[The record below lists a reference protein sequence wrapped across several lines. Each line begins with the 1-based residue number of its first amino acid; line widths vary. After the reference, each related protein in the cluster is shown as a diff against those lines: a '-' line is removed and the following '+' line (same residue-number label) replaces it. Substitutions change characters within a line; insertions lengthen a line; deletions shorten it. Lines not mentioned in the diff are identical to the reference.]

1 MKLTRKGFLNLFAS
15 VAAAAAAGKA
25 LSACSGDD
33 NGDDPNTSTASSSGS
48 SSSSD
53 TTSTGTGGGGQGGK
67 GGSGQG
73 GKGGGGGGSC
83 DNGATAS
90 DISANHG
97 HTLAVPAGDIQ
108 AATEKTYDIQGSSG
122 HPHSITLTA
131 ADFAT
136 LAKGTEVIVV
146 SSEDAGHTHN
156 VTVKCS

>member
-73 GKGGGGGGSC
+73 GKGGGGGSC